1 MRLWRSKNSTRHH
14 ITLLHMTRQYMS
26 AVALAAPR
34 SGIKISIRMEKWKID
49 RKFKSKE
56 LRALVLA
63 TVKEEGEVS
72 IDEIETFLKDRGIEL
87 ERIKIIDYIRKSKAK
102 GILATSYFNERTVY
116 KMAAI
121 RPWFVSLNMAT
132 LLEDQSAFDNALE
145 KIDKTFKAAATGP
158 GTNTYR
164 NYKPYEVVIETIDP
178 ILGGVPTNE
187 KNKMAMRRDADNKP
201 IIAAQQL
208 RAWTRDNLYLSET
221 PSALFRWITYTDAY
235 PLEED
240 VKLIKLKARGAPGAG
255 YFWHEAWPAETK
267 LRFSERI
274 PLTARANPDPVGA
287 ILKMYELAEKM
298 PRRGLGANPFAY
310 GGKIRLVELKPV

>member
-1 MRLWRSKNSTRHH
+1 
-14 ITLLHMTRQYMS
+14 
-26 AVALAAPR
+26 
-34 SGIKISIRMEKWKID
+34 MEEWKID
-49 RKFKSKE
+49 RKFKAKE

-72 IDEIETFLKDRGIEL
+72 IDEIETFLKDREIEL
-87 ERIKIIDYIRKSKAK
+87 ERIKIIDYLRKSRAK
-102 GILATSYFNERTVY
+102 GFLSTSYFNGKTVY

-145 KIDKTFKAAATGP
+145 KIDKDFKATATGP
-158 GTNTYR
+158 GSNQYR
-164 NYKPYEVVIETIDP
+164 NYKTYDFVIETVDP

-187 KNKMAMRRDADNKP
+187 KSKMAMRRDVDKNP

-208 RAWTRDNLYLSET
+208 RAWTRDNLYLSEV
-221 PSALFRWITYTDAY
+221 PNALFRWITYSDAY
-235 PLEED
+235 PIEED

-255 YFWHEAWPAETK
+255 YFWHEAWPAKTK
-267 LRFSERI
+267 LRFIERI
-274 PLTARANPDPVGA
+274 PLTARANPDPVGS

-310 GGKIRLVELKPV
+310 GGKIKLSEMNPSRTMT